1 MNDIFRR
8 YQEEK
13 PSANTRRLQT
23 VDKPIYKQKRVWD
36 ILSD

>member
-13 PSANTRRLQT
+13 PSANSRRLQT
-23 VDKPIYKQKRVWD
+23 VDKPIYNQKRVWA
-36 ILSD
+36 ILFD